1 MHFYAWR
8 RRTVLMISRDE
19 ASVHEMLCVRCRRM
33 LNSWRRLARA
43 RRLTRARGARCAANV
58 RRRRLEFGVAGWLQA
73 SEILR
78 TRIALELGTMER
90 VLRSWGRLARCA
102 TIQRDVDA
110 VWRSRRVSDAL
121 RSWAWHAGRRSW
133 CRRVVDASDRL
144 RGRELL
150 LRAITEWRTA
160 SLRVRR
166 LENFWVE
173 LQRRQQRCASLLV
186 EINFQSCS

>member
-1 MHFYAWR
+1 M
-8 RRTVLMISRDE
+8 LMISRHQ

-33 LNSWRRLARA
+33 LNSWRQIARA
-43 RRLTRARGARCAANV
+43 RRLTRARGARCAADV
-58 RRRRLEFGVAGWLQA
+58 RRRRLEFGIAGWLQA

-102 TIQRDVDA
+102 SIQRDVDA
-110 VWRSRRVSDAL
+110 VWRCRRVSDAL

-144 RGRELL
+144 RGRQLM
-150 LRAITEWRTA
+150 LRAIMEWRTA

-166 LENFWVE
+166 LENFWVGR
-173 LQRRQQRCASLLV
+173 QRRQQRCALFLLDS
-186 EINFQSCS
+186 IFTYHATA

>member
-1 MHFYAWR
+1 MHFRAWH
-8 RRTVLMISRDE
+8 RRTVLMISRHE
-19 ASVHEMLCVRCRRM
+19 ASVHEMLCVRCRRL
-33 LNSWRRLARA
+33 LNCWRRVARA

-58 RRRRLEFGVAGWLQA
+58 RRRRLRFGVVGWLQA

-90 VLRSWGRLARCA
+90 VLRSWGALAHRA
-102 TIQRDVDA
+102 GVRRHVDA
-110 VWRSRRVSDAL
+110 VWRCRRLSDAL

-144 RGRELL
+144 RARQAL

-160 SLRVRR
+160 SLRVRQ
-166 LENFWVE
+166 LESFWVE
-173 LQRRQQRCASLLV
+173 LQRRQQRCAP
-186 EINFQSCS
+186 SC